1 MSKKNDKAA
10 GGLMSSAGLAVY
22 SDSEKETYALD
33 PRSVFLFGILISIVL
48 ISLNVVVF

>member
-22 SDSEKETYALD
+22 TDAENETVAFD
-33 PRSVFLFGILISIVL
+33 PKSVYLFGILISLVFIVL
-48 ISLNVVVF
+48 NVIIV

>member
-22 SDSEKETYALD
+22 TDSEKESFAFD
-33 PRSVFLFGILISIVL
+33 PRSVFLVGILISLLL
-48 ISLNVVVF
+48 IGINILL